1 MDIEINQ
8 RAIDLGIVPK
18 NIPSKTK
25 IETLVDQADDL
36 FMEIMKIR
44 RLIDISKLHEEDE
57 EYQIY
62 DTLKIAGD
70 NAFESYTY
78 LKNLI
83 NLFPSYIK

>member
-1 MDIEINQ
+1 
-8 RAIDLGIVPK
+8 
-18 NIPSKTK
+18 
-25 IETLVDQADDL
+25 
-36 FMEIMKIR
+36 MEIMKIR

-78 LKNLI
+78 LKNLL